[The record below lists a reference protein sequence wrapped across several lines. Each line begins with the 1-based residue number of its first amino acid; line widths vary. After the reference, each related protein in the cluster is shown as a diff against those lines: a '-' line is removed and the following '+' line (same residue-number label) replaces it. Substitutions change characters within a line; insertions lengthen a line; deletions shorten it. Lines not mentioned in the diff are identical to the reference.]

1 MWEQGLAHLWLLP
14 SATQWSQFLAWHDVV
29 TLLGCLRIFGLTSKY
44 HLWVCVQKHGVIKH
58 ALMGRILPPDG
69 GKKKILLR
77 RKMAVKTVQDAPRV
91 EAETS

>member
-1 MWEQGLAHLWLLP
+1 MP
-14 SATQWSQFLAWHDVV
+14 S
-29 TLLGCLRIFGLTSKY
+29 
-44 HLWVCVQKHGVIKH
+44 WVEFCHQ
-58 ALMGRILPPDG
+58 M